1 MHGFEKIRLAKDC
14 SPSNDPFFIK
24 DLFKLNM
31 VDLNYPLVTPL
42 KEKQCDF
49 SKAPNDLEQI
59 ESISDYLS
67 SIKELKF
74 DIWKTLPLFERF
86 DILQEAENK
95 IAVIEHRKPCSL
107 VLMDLKYEDYG
118 FYSFEDKTITLN
130 VKYVND
136 DDFQSYKETLDT
148 LIHEGRHAYQD
159 YNLTE
164 RPVHPRDGEVNIWKW
179 NENDLGYQ
187 NALLCG
193 FEAYAMQPVET
204 DARAFAED
212 VLNYYLIKYHDE
224 KYKGNID

>member
-59 ESISDYLS
+59 YSISNYLS
-67 SIKELKF
+67 TIKELKF
-74 DIWKTLPLFERF
+74 NIWKTLPIVKRYR
-86 DILQEAENK
+86 ILEEAEYN
-95 IAVIEHRKPCSL
+95 IAAIEHRNPCPIVFMEL
-107 VLMDLKYEDYG
+107 NDGDYG
-118 FYSFEDKTITLN
+118 FYSFENKTLTLN
-130 VKYVND
+130 IQYITG

-159 YNLTE
+159 YNMTV
-164 RPVHPRDGEVNIWKW
+164 RQVHPREGEVNIWKW
-179 NENDLGYQ
+179 NENELGYQ
-187 NALLCG
+187 NAMLCG

-212 VLNYYLIKYHDE
+212 VLKNYFE
-224 KYKGNID
+224 KIA